1 MVVDGVGKF
10 MSRWKV
16 AQLDAVAVDSMGM
29 YHSPEVR
36 CLLGQAELFL
46 MEGNW
51 KVQQ

>member
-1 MVVDGVGKF
+1 MVVDGVEKF

-16 AQLDAVAVDSMGM
+16 AQLDAVSVDSMGM
-29 YHSPEVR
+29 YNSPEVQ
-36 CLLGQAELFL
+36 CLLGQTELFL